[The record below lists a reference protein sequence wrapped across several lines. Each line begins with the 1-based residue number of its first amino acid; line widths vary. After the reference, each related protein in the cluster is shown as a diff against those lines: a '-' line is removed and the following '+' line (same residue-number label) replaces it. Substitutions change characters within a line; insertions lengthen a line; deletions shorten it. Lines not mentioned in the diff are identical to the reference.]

1 MITIN
6 PWTIWAP
13 EGERNPICVQTWLKV
28 SFNYVS
34 IIGLLTNRLCCCEP
48 LILLRLEEKSCKMFT
63 PLKQVEKLELF
74 IFSQPSL

>member
-34 IIGLLTNRLCCCEP
+34 IIGLLTDSPSPAEL
-48 LILLRLEEKSCKMFT
+48 LILPTICRLQHTICYMGICIIIKF
-63 PLKQVEKLELF
+63 
-74 IFSQPSL
+74 